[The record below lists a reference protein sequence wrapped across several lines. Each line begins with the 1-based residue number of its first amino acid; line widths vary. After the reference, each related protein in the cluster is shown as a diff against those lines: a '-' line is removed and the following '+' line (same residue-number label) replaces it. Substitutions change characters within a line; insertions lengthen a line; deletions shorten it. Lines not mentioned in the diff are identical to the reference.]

1 MRALRPRFQDS
12 HGLTRGGGGSRAQ
25 WPARGAPPHDVEP
38 EVGRHDA
45 IEMDGHLPA
54 RPGDSLM
61 RRCAPALR
69 PRTRRRYLAAA
80 AVAVCVLVR
89 LPGAGAQTLPGGGT
103 PTQEQIQMFQSLPPE
118 QRNAI
123 LQQLG
128 LGGDATGSTGAAGQ
142 GLGAGTRNQ
151 ITVEQAAGPTE
162 QARAGESGGERRVQ
176 GGDLLL
182 IDLSI
187 GAEEATAPT
196 TTHILEGTAPQSGAR
211 GTTMASPAS
220 GATRAQEPRSPEEM
234 ERLQA
239 LRDRI
244 ANHNPYEL
252 DRDGMLQ
259 LPGAAPIPLSGLTS
273 FEIQRRLALDPML
286 RVFHVQVTL
295 LRVKP
300 TGPQALKPFGYDI
313 FRGSANA
320 FVPGTDIPVPA
331 DYRIGAGDVVHIEL
345 YGQKG
350 SVYTLPV
357 DREGSIDVPGLGP
370 ISVGGMSLNSLR
382 SMLSNRVERQLI
394 GTHARITLSDLRSS
408 RVLVVGDAENPGSYI
423 VSGMSTITNA
433 LFASGGVKPIG
444 SLRTI
449 EVKRAGRTVGRLDV
463 YDVLLHGDTANDI
476 RLEAGDAVFIPPVGA
491 TVGVDGEV
499 HRPAIYELA
508 GERTAA
514 EMVRMAGG
522 LTPSAE
528 PRVVTVERQGEA
540 GEHTI
545 VTIDLTTAAGR
556 DFEVRSGDVL
566 RIALLRPVVDRSV
579 LLSGYVYR
587 PGSYQFRDGMHLTDV
602 LRSVDDV
609 RPRGDLHYIL
619 IRRENPVTRRI
630 TVFSADL
637 AAALAAPASKT
648 DTPLAA
654 RDRIYVFDID
664 ANRDAVIEPMLQELK
679 LQSRPDDLASVV
691 SVAGRV
697 NAAGDYPL
705 EVGMRVSDLL
715 RAGGGL
721 RDSAYANAAELT
733 RYVITSQGDRR
744 QTELR
749 AVDLG
754 AILRGDAAANIT
766 LQPYDVLAI
775 REMPEWRRVEE
786 IELVGE
792 VRFPGKYRIERGE
805 TLGKVLIRAGGLTP
819 LAFPEGAVFTRE
831 ELKEKEREQLDALQQ
846 RLRKDLSAIALQNT
860 QTNFGNSQTLAV
872 GQGLL
877 EQLQETKPVGRLV
890 INLNRIVQG
899 KGHGPGDV
907 TLRNGDRLAV
917 PRATEEV
924 SVVGEVQNPTSHL
937 YQSGLRRDDY
947 IEMSGGYTG
956 RADRKHVYVVQA
968 DGSVQS
974 TPAGWLHPAHRAMHT
989 GDTIVVPFDAEK
1001 MRALPL
1007 WTAVTTIMYNLGIA
1021 AAAIG
1026 HL

>member
-1 MRALRPRFQDS
+1 MRCSRQQDLEPGVGRANANEVDS
-12 HGLTRGGGGSRAQ
+12 HKHVSRN
-25 WPARGAPPHDVEP
+25 
-38 EVGRHDA
+38 
-45 IEMDGHLPA
+45 
-54 RPGDSLM
+54 SLM
-61 RRCAPALR
+61 RRYSPNSR
-69 PRTRRRYLAAA
+69 GPRRGPRLAAA
-80 AVAVCVLVR
+80 LVAVWALGR
-89 LPGAGAQTLPGGGT
+89 LATGEAQSLPT
-103 PTQEQIQMFQSLPPE
+103 PSEEQIRMFQSLPPD

-128 LGGDATGSTGAAGQ
+128 LGGDTTGGAITGAQPAG
-142 GLGAGTRNQ
+142 GGRNQ
-151 ITVEQAAGPTE
+151 ITVETPAGPTD
-162 QARAGESGGERRVQ
+162 QARGSEGGGERRVQ

-182 IDLSI
+182 IDLSL
-187 GAEEATAPT
+187 GEEAAAPT
-196 TTHILEGTAPQSGAR
+196 TSRALDTAPQSGAR
-211 GTTMASPAS
+211 SATAMASPEAAA
-220 GATRAQEPRSPEEM
+220 GIQQTRSPEEM

-244 ANHNPYEL
+244 ANRNPYEL

-273 FEIQRRLALDPML
+273 FEIQRRLALDPLL

-320 FVPGTDIPVPA
+320 FVPGTDIPVPG
-331 DYRIGAGDVVHIEL
+331 DYRIGAGDVVHVEL

-370 ISVGGMSLNSLR
+370 VSVGGLSLGSLR

-408 RVLVVGDAENPGSYI
+408 RVLVVGDAETPGSYI
-423 VSGMSTITNA
+423 VSGMSTVTNA

-444 SLRTI
+444 SLRDI

-463 YDVLLHGDTANDI
+463 YDVLLRGDTANDI
-476 RLEAGDAVFIPPVGA
+476 RLEAGDAVFIPPVGP

-508 GERTAA
+508 HERTAA

-528 PRVVTVERQGEA
+528 PRVVTVERMSDA
-540 GEHTI
+540 GDHMVLSI
-545 VTIDLTTAAGR
+545 NLTTAAGR
-556 DFEVRSGDVL
+556 DFEMRSGDTL
-566 RIALLRPVVDRSV
+566 RVPLLRPVLERSV
-579 LLSGYVYR
+579 VLSGYVYR
-587 PGSYQFRDGMHLTDV
+587 PGSYQFRDGMHLTDI

-609 RPRGDLHYIL
+609 RPRGDLHYVL
-619 IRRENPVTRRI
+619 IRREDPVTRHI

-637 AAALAAPASKT
+637 ATALVAPAGKS

-654 RDRIYVFDID
+654 RDRIYVFDVD
-664 ANRDAVIEPMLQELK
+664 ANRDAVVEPLLQELK
-679 LQSRPDDLASVV
+679 LQSRPNDLASVV

-697 NAAGDYPL
+697 NVPGDYPL

-754 AILRGDAAANIT
+754 AILRGDTQANLT
-766 LQPYDVLAI
+766 LEPYDVLAI

-786 IELVGE
+786 IELIGE

-805 TLGKVLIRAGGLTP
+805 TLGKVLVRAGGLTP

-831 ELKEKEREQLDALQQ
+831 ELREKEREQLDALQQ

-877 EQLQETKPVGRLV
+877 EQLQQTKPVGRLV
-890 INLNRIVQG
+890 INLNRIAQG

-907 TLRNGDRLAV
+907 TLRNGDRLVV

-937 YQSGLRRDDY
+937 FQPGYRRDDY
-947 IEMSGGYTG
+947 IDMSGGYTP

-974 TPAGWLHPAHRAMHT
+974 TPAGWLHPSHAGMHA
-989 GDTIVVPFDAEK
+989 GDTVVVPFDAEK